1 MKRITYLACTL
12 ITASFV
18 AAMIGWSMA
27 AGNFFVP
34 LIAIPLGV
42 IVVLACRQN
51 VNEKLEDERTS
62 RIRSKA
68 ALRTLEVLVIAGA
81 IATVI
86 LYSYV
91 VSSPLSPSI
100 SGRVYSN
107 ADGTS
112 SMTINLYKPG
122 SPSQPE
128 NLIRSSTI
136 RNINAMNESEAE
148 EYCTYV
154 RESYRENEDRG
165 LIGMTVGSIL
175 IVLMATFGAFYHYS
189 DKKY

>member
-122 SPSQPE
+122 SPSQPA

-175 IVLMATFGAFYHYS
+175 IVLMATFGAFYLYY

>member
-1 MKRITYLACTL
+1 MKRITYLLCTIL
-12 ITASFV
+12 TMSVV

-27 AGNFFVP
+27 AGNLLVP
-34 LIAIPLGV
+34 LIAIPLGIIV
-42 IVVLACRQN
+42 ILACRQN
-51 VNEKLEDERTS
+51 VKERLEDERTC
-62 RIRSKA
+62 RIRSQA

-100 SGRVYSN
+100 TGTITSN
-107 ADGTS
+107 NDGTN

-122 SPSQPE
+122 TPSLPE
-128 NLIRSSTI
+128 NLIRSTSI
-136 RNINAMNESEAE
+136 KNINAMNESEAG

-154 RESYRENEDRG
+154 RESYRENENRG
-165 LIGMTVGSIL
+165 LVGMTIGSTLVIL
-175 IVLMATFGAFYHYS
+175 IVTFGAFYLYYNR
-189 DKKY
+189 KY